1 MPLGRTQISR
11 WCQSILAALLAG
23 LLLLLGLVAA
33 SEGFHAWLHSEGSAK
48 HANCS
53 ACTLAKGQVDS
64 AASFPCLVLSRQVV
78 VWTASVDSGI
88 RSQKVDLSSAS
99 SRGPPISVSLL

>member
-1 MPLGRTQISR
+1 MPLGRTKTSR
-11 WCQSILAALLAG
+11 WYQSILAALLAG

-33 SEGFHAWLHSEGSAK
+33 SEGFHAWLHSDGSAK
-48 HANCS
+48 HASCS

-64 AASFPCLVLSRQVV
+64 VATIPCLALFSQVL
-78 VWTASVDSGI
+78 VWTAGVDPGL
-88 RSQKVDLSSAS
+88 RLQLVDLSSAS